1 MKMRRNKTKGNIS
14 SGKIYSAQ
22 AYLQLVLGECYLLN
36 YQKPILEQIE
46 RHLYLNG
53 KPYGSYKLEETEKAL
68 NHKGNYVL
76 VSCCDISG
84 DLVPYE
90 EYRWFKIPEGVTA
103 EVL

>member
-1 MKMRRNKTKGNIS
+1 MKRNKTKGIIS

-22 AYLQLVLGECYLLN
+22 AYLELVLGECYLLN
-36 YQKPILEQIE
+36 HQKPILEQIE

-53 KPYGSYKLEETEKAL
+53 KPCGSYKLEDTVKAL

-90 EYRWFKIPEGVTA
+90 EYRWFKIPDRVIA
-103 EVL
+103 EAL